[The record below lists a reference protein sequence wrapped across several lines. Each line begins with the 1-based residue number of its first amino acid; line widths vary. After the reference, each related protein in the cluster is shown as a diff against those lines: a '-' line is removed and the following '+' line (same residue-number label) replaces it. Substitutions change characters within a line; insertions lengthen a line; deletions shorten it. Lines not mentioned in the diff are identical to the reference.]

1 MKPIEQTS
9 SRLIFEKNNT
19 LACALLLT
27 FILPFALV
35 PLFFTYFILP
45 RQQVLN
51 CDRLSNTTINCR
63 IEHKILGIKLQEKT
77 IQNLI
82 EAKVIAEEVD
92 TEDSSYLN
100 YRVRLAAENGETLF
114 SSDRSTYYLTKL
126 KANPQ
131 QNIILYNGVSKK
143 EAEKIAGIIKDFL
156 GCQN

>member
-27 FILPFALV
+27 
-35 PLFFTYFILP
+35 FILP

-100 YRVRLAAENGETLF
+100 YRVRLAAENG
-114 SSDRSTYYLTKL
+114 KL
-126 KANPQ
+126 LLAAISIL
-131 QNIILYNGVSKK
+131 II
-143 EAEKIAGIIKDFL
+143 
-156 GCQN
+156 